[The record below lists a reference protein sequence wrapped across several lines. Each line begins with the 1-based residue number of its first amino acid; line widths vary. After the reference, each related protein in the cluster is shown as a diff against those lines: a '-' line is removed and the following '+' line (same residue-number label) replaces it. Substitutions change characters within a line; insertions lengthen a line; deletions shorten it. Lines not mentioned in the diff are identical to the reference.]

1 MFNFYGKIGES
12 IMALKSF
19 DELLCTVSKEQQE
32 LIEKELAIAVRIQD
46 LITEQGITK
55 RDLARKAGMKESQ
68 LSRILSGNT
77 NLTLKTIVKLECALG
92 ASLAVVPQHTS
103 ATKHP
108 LQRPKRSPSTTLQ
121 PA

>member
-1 MFNFYGKIGES
+1 
-12 IMALKSF
+12 MALKSF
-19 DELLCTVSKEQQE
+19 DELLRAVPKEQQE

-55 RDLARKAGMKESQ
+55 RDLARKVGMKESQ

-103 ATKHP
+103 AAKRP
-108 LQRPKRSPSTTLQ
+108 LQRPKGSRSTTLQ

>member
-1 MFNFYGKIGES
+1 
-12 IMALKSF
+12 MAIKSF
-19 DELLCTVSKEQQE
+19 DELLRTVSKEQQE

-46 LITEQGITK
+46 LIAEQGITK
-55 RDLARKAGMKESQ
+55 RDLARKVGMKESQ

-103 ATKHP
+103 TTKHAP
-108 LQRPKRSPSTTLQ
+108 QRQKRSHSTAMQT
-121 PA
+121 A

>member
-1 MFNFYGKIGES
+1 
-12 IMALKSF
+12 MALKSF
-19 DELLCTVSKEQQE
+19 DELLRTVESGQQE

-46 LITEQGITK
+46 LINEQGITK
-55 RDLARKAGMKESQ
+55 RDLARKVGMKESQ

-92 ASLAVVPQHTS
+92 ASLAVVPKHIP

-108 LQRPKRSPSTTLQ
+108 LQRHKRLSSTALQ